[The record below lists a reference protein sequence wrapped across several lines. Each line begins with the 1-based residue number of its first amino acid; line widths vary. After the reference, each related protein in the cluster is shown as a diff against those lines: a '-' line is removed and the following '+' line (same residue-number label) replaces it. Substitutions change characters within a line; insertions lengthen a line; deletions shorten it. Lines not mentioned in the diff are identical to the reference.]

1 VRRPRSEKEIARLRS
16 LAGRYPTRGI
26 AAELGRGVFATM
38 AKTHQL
44 RLSLSVKSKAGE
56 PFGDPGPAGFEWVDL
71 SEPVT
76 RDMLIQDQ
84 D

>member
-1 VRRPRSEKEIARLRS
+1 
-16 LAGRYPTRGI
+16 
-26 AAELGRGVFATM
+26 M

-44 RLSLSVKSKAGE
+44 RLSLRVKWKAGE